1 MADKILF
8 QPNDAY
14 TLMNDIAKQATGR
27 SDLTALD
34 TTSFVS
40 VGETVLRY
48 GYENTLNAISTVLG
62 QTIFSARPYTSPLRS
77 LYVSEQRW
85 GDITRKITP
94 LSLDAEASQ
103 DMNTNLNPAQL
114 ADGQS
119 VDMYKIRAPK
129 AVELHF
135 TGSNVLQRHITRF
148 IRQLNAAF
156 RNEGEFI
163 QFLSAVMIEYYND
176 IETDNENKTRLTLA
190 SFIAGLYAMNLNVR
204 DLIAEFNVKQNA
216 SYRRD
221 EVLNNHLT
229 EFMQFFVTEIGNASS
244 FMKNRSALYHAN
256 LSGYQNILRH
266 TPVSKQRMYMYGP
279 LFRMAEASVF
289 SEVFNPIYLQLG
301 QNFEQVDFWQAE
313 KSRTSINVT
322 PKILDTSTGET
333 TDGAAVSIPYVLGV
347 LFDEEACGVMP
358 KFSMA
363 TSTPLNSAGLYYN
376 MFMHWEFRSFIDFT
390 ENAMLFVLG
399 DGGPAASARLRK

>member
-1 MADKILF
+1 MADKIFF

-27 SDLTALD
+27 KDLVPVD

-48 GYENTLNAISTVLG
+48 GYENTLNAISTVIG
-62 QTIFSARPYTSPLRS
+62 RTIFSARPYKSPLRS

-85 GDITRKITP
+85 GEITRKITP
-94 LSLDAEASQ
+94 LSLEAEASQ

-119 VDMYKIRAPK
+119 IDMYKIRAPK

-135 TGSNVLQRHITRF
+135 SGSNVLQRHITRF
-148 IRQLNAAF
+148 IRQLNTAF
-156 RNEGEFI
+156 RNEGEFL
-163 QFLSAVMIEYYND
+163 QFISTIMTEYYND
-176 IETDNENKTRLTLA
+176 IETDNENKTRLTLI
-190 SFIAGLYAMNLNVR
+190 SFMAGLYVMDLNVR
-204 DLIAEFNVKQNA
+204 DLTAEFNALKGT
-216 SYRRD
+216 SYTRD
-221 EVLNNHLT
+221 QILNQHLT
-229 EFMQFFVTEIGNASS
+229 EFMQFFVVQIGNASS

-256 LSGYQNILRH
+256 LDGYQDILRH

-289 SEVFNPIYLQLG
+289 SEIFNPIYLQLG

-313 KSRTSINVT
+313 KTRTAINVT
-322 PKILDTSTGET
+322 PKILDTTTGET
-333 TDGAAVSIPYVLGV
+333 KDGNVVSIPYVVGV

-390 ENAMLFVLG
+390 ENAMLFVMG
-399 DGGPAASARLRK
+399 DGGTPTRSK